1 MTLSLNLPD
10 SDLEGGSRRDEH
22 SRGSVYH
29 TLLYT
34 VFQKP
39 RELDGTGIV
48 VALSSSNRREGVTH
62 VARQIV
68 QELGRG
74 DFASVACVNVNFLR
88 RLHEPTIEAI
98 RSSLMSTSRFAG
110 EGGKEARS
118 SAGSLVHERRG
129 PWEGSWQYR
138 RECIQLLRSE
148 YEYTIIDCPSLE
160 ESGDV
165 LGIAPFVD
173 GVILVLEANRTR
185 REQPRTAEQTIAAA
199 GGKVLGYILNKR
211 RHEIPEWLYQR
222 L

>member
-10 SDLEGGSRRDEH
+10 SDLEGSVRTDDL

-34 VFQKP
+34 VLQKP
-39 RELDGTGIV
+39 RELDGSGV
-48 VALSSSNRREGVTH
+48 VIALSSSNRREGVTS

-74 DFASVACVNVNFLR
+74 DFTSAACINVNFLR

-98 RSSLMSTSRFAG
+98 RSTLMNAGSRFATD
-110 EGGKEARS
+110 GKPE
-118 SAGSLVHERRG
+118 GSLIVQGRRG

-148 YEYTIIDCPSLE
+148 FEYTIIDCPSLE
-160 ESGDV
+160 QSGDV
-165 LGIAPFVD
+165 LSIAPFVD
-173 GVILVLEANRTR
+173 GVILVVESNRTR
-185 REQPRTAEQTIAAA
+185 RDQPRQAEQNIAAA

-211 RHEIPEWLYQR
+211 KYEIPQWLYRR